1 MRFVLRILS
10 LLVFFS
16 FSLISAGY
24 AEEGLSVA
32 AGAGYKRLVEELSTT
47 FTARTGMPVQQIFG
61 NMGQITAQAQES
73 GAVDFIIGDKNYLD
87 ATALSF
93 SEEHTIGKGKL
104 VAAVAGNVAV
114 TSLDNLTDKAVTRIA
129 LPDSKKAIYGRAA
142 TEFLTNKGIWEQIQ
156 PKLLIVGT
164 VPQVTAY
171 VVSGEVDIGFINLTE
186 ALAIKDKVGLLI
198 PVDEKLYTPILIV
211 AKRLKQSPNG
221 KAADSFVSFLQ
232 SEEAQ
237 AMIRKQGL

>member
-1 MRFVLRILS
+1 MHFIRILS

-16 FSLISAGY
+16 FSLIPAGH
-24 AEEGLSVA
+24 AEEGLTVA
-32 AGAGYKRLVEELSTT
+32 AGAGYKRLVEELCTT

-61 NMGQITAQAQES
+61 NMGQLIAQAQES
-73 GAVDFIIGDKNYLD
+73 GAFDFILGDKIYLD

-93 SEEHTIGKGKL
+93 SEEYVIGNGKL
-104 VAAVAGNVAV
+104 VAAVAKDV
-114 TSLDNLTDKAVTRIA
+114 TITTLDDLTNAAVTRIA
-129 LPDSKKAIYGRAA
+129 IADSKKAIFGHAA
-142 TEFLTNKGIWEQIQ
+142 TEFFTNKGIWEQIQ

-171 VVSGEVDIGFINLTE
+171 VISSEVDIGFINLTE
-186 ALAIKDKVGLLI
+186 ALAIKEKVGLLI

-221 KAADSFVSFLQ
+221 KGAGSFVLFLQ